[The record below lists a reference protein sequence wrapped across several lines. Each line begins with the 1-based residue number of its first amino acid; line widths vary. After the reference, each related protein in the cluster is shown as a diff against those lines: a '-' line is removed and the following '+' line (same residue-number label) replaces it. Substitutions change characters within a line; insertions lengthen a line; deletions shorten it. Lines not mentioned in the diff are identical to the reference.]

1 MDAAPLKS
9 GPDSWRPVHAVGP
22 GGLVMLCALYL
33 CSAGLVHPNCRY
45 PLLEGWSLPAYD
57 AHQLQGATSCPWYIG
72 EHLLLHLTVMTG
84 LHVTESP
91 RRQTV
96 VQTFTARQSPSAPFS
111 NMRKPLLL
119 LEREG
124 VPSSC
129 ALCLQHRLEKSRP
142 SLVGKVQFKFHN
154 PT

>member
-1 MDAAPLKS
+1 
-9 GPDSWRPVHAVGP
+9 
-22 GGLVMLCALYL
+22 MLCALYL
-33 CSAGLVHPNCRY
+33 LYSAGLVHPNCRS

-57 AHQLQGATSCPWYIG
+57 AHQLQGATSCPWFIG

-84 LHVTESP
+84 LHVPESP

-96 VQTFTARQSPSAPFS
+96 VQPFTARWSPPAPFS

-119 LEREG
+119 LQREG

-129 ALCLQHRLEKSRP
+129 ALCLQHRLEKP
-142 SLVGKVQFKFHN
+142 GQVLLVKCNLSFITQLKRGN
-154 PT
+154 I